1 MEGTQVFSCKSGNNM
16 KNLFAKKDDAMFL
29 KVENDK
35 ISGKGYVCNTE
46 GKNGY
51 IDEFSVEISKITAV
65 MVSTYLGE
73 TALAIN
79 TRLDNLYGSKKVQLV
94 FPQLKNM
101 DLAEKLLNKLR
112 GNSGEAE
119 APAAPTPATAANPG
133 IISPAPIRTS
143 GATLTSGPIGTG
155 SALMNNV
162 AAQKSEK
169 PVANPYGVIQTGSP
183 VKTPPPTGL
192 GSALMGSGRPL
203 SPVAPKPLNSSPV
216 SAAPA
221 PSAPVMPAAPS
232 TPVSPV
238 APAAPAAP
246 QRPKGPAPVPTP
258 VPVQISAPQSSSA
271 SEEDQRKED
280 EFNERIEKLTVLKDC
295 GILGEKEFNA
305 KKFELVSEFCD
316 LTDFNEKIQKL
327 VVLKDCG
334 LLSETEFEGNRTDI
348 IKECCDTETDDPAV
362 YRKNIQKLVYLEMG
376 GIISSEEYAKNKKIM
391 VDDVKFTLDDEPAIF
406 VRKLK
411 RLPVLKL
418 SSMMTDE
425 EYKECMDD
433 MFAMI
438 ELSED
443 DSHKTLVSKML
454 KWPILAQERVI
465 TIEELQE
472 KQIPWLQGVTEM
484 PLNTPEDVQKLSDR
498 LLALKEGGWISEEDF
513 ALQKGDM
520 VRRIDEIK
528 DYTNRINMYVAMP
541 EMGLATEEE
550 YEATKEKCIAEI
562 FAPYSG
568 MSEFKERVNNLLI
581 LQKAGMLTEEDF
593 ISYKTKLMADL

>member
-73 TALAIN
+73 PALAIN

-119 APAAPTPATAANPG
+119 ASAAPAPAANPG
-133 IISPAPIRTS
+133 TIAPAPIRTS

-162 AAQKSEK
+162 AAQRNEK
-169 PVANPYGVIQTGSP
+169 PVANPYEVIQTGSP
-183 VKTPPPTGL
+183 VKTPPPAGL
-192 GSALMGSGRPL
+192 GSALMGSGKPL
-203 SPVAPKPLNSSPV
+203 SPVPPKPLSGGSAPTTPVATSPV
-216 SAAPA
+216 K
-221 PSAPVMPAAPS
+221 
-232 TPVSPV
+232 
-238 APAAPAAP
+238 PAAPAAP
-246 QRPKGPAPVPTP
+246 VAPVAPAVSTAPQRAKGPAPVPTP
-258 VPVQISAPQSSSA
+258 VPVQISAPHSSAA

-391 VDDVKFTLDDEPAIF
+391 VDDVKFTLDDEPAVF

-411 RLPVLKL
+411 RLPVLKI
-418 SSMMTDE
+418 SSMMTDA

-443 DSHKTLVSKML
+443 DSHKVMVNKML

-472 KQIPWLQGVTEM
+472 KQIPWLQAVTEM
-484 PLNTPEDVQKLSDR
+484 PLNTPDDVQRLSDR

-541 EMGLATEEE
+541 KMGLATEEE
-550 YEATKEKCIAEI
+550 YEETKDKCIAEI

-581 LQKAGMLTEEDF
+581 LQKAGMLSEEDF
-593 ISYKTKLMADL
+593 VSYKTKLMADL